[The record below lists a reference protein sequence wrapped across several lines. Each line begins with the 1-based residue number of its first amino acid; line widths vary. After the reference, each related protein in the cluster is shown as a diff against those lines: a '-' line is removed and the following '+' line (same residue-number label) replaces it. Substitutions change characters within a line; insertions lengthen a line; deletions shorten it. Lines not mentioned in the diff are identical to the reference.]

1 MDTVEK
7 QLAEAFAEAKE
18 NPSKDNVIVVP
29 REEVK
34 TESPTLEERSS
45 DAGLSDSGEKHS
57 ADPEGETSRVK
68 KRNEAATC
76 SERRNADAFCERKRK
91 NGANAIQGN
100 AEHLPDGME
109 HRFDAGDSPI
119 IISTHQ
125 EAEPVP
131 AALQNEMPTE
141 VPPVENGYPPEAP
154 PRNWEKEWKE
164 LADAHPEVVGKE
176 LPEDIYKACL
186 ESEKTPLRVYESMM
200 LAKQAEEI
208 EALKQ
213 QIATLRQ
220 NAESASRAP
229 VSAVTGGGAGAEPE
243 DPFVAAFRR
252 FN

>member
-1 MDTVEK
+1 MEK
-7 QLAEAFAEAKE
+7 TEQKLAEAFAEAKE

-29 REEVK
+29 REENI
-34 TESPTLEERSS
+34 ESPTLEENKTS
-45 DAGLSDSGEKHS
+45 DAGLSDSEAKGREAES
-57 ADPEGETSRVK
+57 EASRAK

-76 SERRNADAFCERKRK
+76 SERRNADAFCERRRK

-109 HRFDAGDSPI
+109 HRFDAAPI
-119 IISTHQ
+119 VIATHQ
-125 EAEPVP
+125 EAEPAP
-131 AALQNEMPTE
+131 EALQNEMPTK
-141 VPPVENGYPPEAP
+141 VPEVENEYPPEAP
-154 PRNWEKEWKE
+154 PRNWELEWKE

-186 ESEKTPLRVYESMM
+186 QGDKPPLRVYESMM

-208 EALKQ
+208 ETLKQ

-229 VSAVTGGGAGAEPE
+229 VSAVTGGGVGADPE

-252 FN
+252 FV